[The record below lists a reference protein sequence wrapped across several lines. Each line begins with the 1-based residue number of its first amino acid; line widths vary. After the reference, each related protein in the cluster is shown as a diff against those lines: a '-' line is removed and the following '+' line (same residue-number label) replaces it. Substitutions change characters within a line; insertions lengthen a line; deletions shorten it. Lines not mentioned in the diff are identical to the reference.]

1 MSLQSSRLD
10 FKITNAFLKKVIYP
24 AKQRELW
31 MQYDLL
37 DPAIRHARQY
47 ELNILHF
54 DLESHLDPQ
63 GEFHAVRMQR
73 FYKQRSAELH
83 AQGKHHEAEQWLEPK
98 EQWEC
103 PSKCSE
109 AE

>member
-1 MSLQSSRLD
+1 
-10 FKITNAFLKKVIYP
+10 
-24 AKQRELW
+24 

-54 DLESHLDPQ
+54 ELESHLDPQ

-83 AQGKHHEAEQWLEPK
+83 AQGKHHEAEQWLKPK